1 MKISRLTL
9 AVAAILGTGAASTA
23 YAIDLY
29 VDSKT
34 KQIYAEPGPGRMLM
48 GSFEQVQPNTNG
60 YSKHD
65 AHHSGT
71 DQTSDRADIDAI
83 KHEMELEKNEI
94 KALEEHVV
102 AQREERAKNDEKW
115 FNKINVRG
123 YTQLRYNQPLTGDR
137 VAEAGEVP
145 ELRSPGDG
153 GIKNNSSF
161 SFRRVRLVFSGD
173 VNDYVSLYLQPDFA
187 SSVDSSID
195 NGNFAQLRDAYADL
209 AFDKKHEYRIRAGQ
223 SKVPFGW
230 ENLQSSQNRLALDRN
245 DALNSAVPSERDL
258 GLFAYWSPEHV
269 QKLWKDL
276 SKKGLKTSGDYGI
289 LGLGIY
295 NGQGINRNETNDD
308 LYVVAHSSYPI
319 DLGSFI
325 GYPFTGQVLEVGAD
339 YMNGNFDVPTADT
352 RVFGTDRQLRK
363 DGDDCD
369 GVDNCAE
376 IDNPGGFRE
385 ERYAVHAVL
394 FPQPFG
400 VQAEWN
406 WGRAATLNPDTA
418 SLQRENLQGGYVQA
432 MYKIDKVF
440 RDDGT
445 LIPYVKWQTY
455 RGAYKAAANSP
466 RVSVDE
472 LEVGVEYQI
481 MKALELTLA
490 YSTMDRTNVRS
501 STSSSSSFLGQAS
514 GDMLRAQVQWNY

>member
-1 MKISRLTL
+1 MKITKLSL
-9 AVAAILGTGAASTA
+9 AVAVIIGSSAVSSA

-29 VDSKT
+29 VDTKT
-34 KQIYAEPGPGRMLM
+34 KQIFAEPGPGRELM
-48 GSFEQVQPNTNG
+48 GSFEQVSKSNG

-65 AHHSGT
+65 GT
-71 DQTSDRADIDAI
+71 HAGNIENSELQSI
-83 KHEMELEKNEI
+83 KQDLELKENEI

-123 YTQLRYNQPLTGDR
+123 YTQLRYNQPLSGDR
-137 VAEAGEVP
+137 VADRDLDQV

-161 SFRRVRLVFSGD
+161 TFRRVRLVFSGD
-173 VNDYVSLYLQPDFA
+173 INDYVSLYLQPDFA

-230 ENLQSSQNRLALDRN
+230 ENLQSSQNRLALDRS

-295 NGQGINRNETNDD
+295 NGQGINRSETNDD

-319 DLGSFI
+319 ELGSFL

-339 YMNGNFDVPTADT
+339 YMNGKFDVPTADT
-352 RVFGTDRQLRK
+352 RVFGTGRQLRQN
-363 DGDDCD
+363 GDDCE

-385 ERYAVHAVL
+385 ERYAVHAAL

-418 SLQRENLQGGYVQA
+418 SLQRENLHGGYVQA
-432 MYKIDKVF
+432 MYKIDNVF
-440 RDDGT
+440 RDDGV
-445 LIPYVKWQTY
+445 LIPYIKWQTY

-481 MKALELTLA
+481 MKALELTMA

-501 STSSSSSFLGQAS
+501 STSSRTGFLGQAS
-514 GDMLRAQVQWNY
+514 GDLLRMQVQWNY

>member
-9 AVAAILGTGAASTA
+9 AVAAVLGTGAASTA
-23 YAIDLY
+23 HAIDLY
-29 VDSKT
+29 VDTKT
-34 KQIYAEPGPGRMLM
+34 KQIYAEPGIGRKLM
-48 GSFEQVQPNTNG
+48 GSFEQVRPQKNG

-65 AHHSGT
+65 AYSDGT
-71 DQTSDRADIDAI
+71 ESVEIQSI
-83 KHEMELEKNEI
+83 KKDLELKENEI
-94 KALEEHVV
+94 KALEEHV
-102 AQREERAKNDEKW
+102 AFGEQEHKKEKENW
-115 FNKINVRG
+115 YNRINVRG

-137 VAEAGEVP
+137 VAGDDP

-161 SFRRVRLVFSGD
+161 TFRRVRLVFSGD

-187 SSVDSSID
+187 STVDSSID

-319 DLGSFI
+319 DLGSFL

-339 YMNGNFDVPTADT
+339 YMNGKFDVPTADT
-352 RVFGTDRQLRK
+352 RVFGTGRQLRQ
-363 DGDDCD
+363 DGDDCE

-400 VQAEWN
+400 LQAEWN

-418 SLQRENLQGGYVQA
+418 TLQREDLRGGYVQA
-432 MYKIDKVF
+432 MYKIDNVF
-440 RDDGT
+440 RDDGV

-501 STSSSSSFLGQAS
+501 STRSSSGFLGQAS
-514 GDMLRAQVQWNY
+514 GDMLRMQVQWNY